1 MTSLITM
8 VVLVPAAFFPRTG
21 TDAYAPMATVT
32 IGGLLVG
39 TVLAL
44 YVVPVVHTYADDLAI
59 FARAVRARWRRRS
72 AATRGSK
79 V

>member
-1 MTSLITM
+1 MTSLITI

-44 YVVPVVHTYADDLAI
+44 YVVPVVHTYADDLAA
-59 FARAVRARWRRRS
+59 FARALPGRWRRR
-72 AATRGSK
+72 ATTSTRSDA
-79 V
+79 